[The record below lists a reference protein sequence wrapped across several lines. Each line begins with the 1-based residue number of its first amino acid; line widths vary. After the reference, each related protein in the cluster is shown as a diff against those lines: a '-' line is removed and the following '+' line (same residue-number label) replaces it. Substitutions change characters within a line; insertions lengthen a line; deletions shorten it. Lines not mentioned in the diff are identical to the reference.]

1 MAVCNKQRTSVRSSL
16 EISLLKNYCG
26 GGPGLTSI
34 KKRFLTSSWLR
45 FTLNKNTNI
54 FRAFIMFKVFY
65 QFNFYRYIMK
75 QVPIIILKTQKKLG
89 IS

>member
-1 MAVCNKQRTSVRSSL
+1 MQQTSVRSSL

-34 KKRFLTSSWLR
+34 KKPFLTSSWPR

-54 FRAFIMFKVFY
+54 FGAFIMFKVFY

-75 QVPIIILKTQKKLG
+75 QVPIIILKIQKKLG